1 MLSEKLCKEL
11 DALALVAVKQNYQ
24 LNSMTLYNVYAAQSS
39 QVKEHTEL
47 PEMEEYLS
55 QKGILIVSDG
65 VDVDEEASDGII
77 PDDGIAIRP
86 FDPSKID
93 ISLQNITMDNLL
105 KRIRNDE
112 VELNT
117 EFQRKAGLWST
128 QQKSRLIESLL
139 LKIPLPAFY
148 FDAQSEDHWLI
159 IDGLQRITA
168 FKEFIIDKTLAL
180 EGLEFFG
187 DFNKLHYSDL
197 PRSFQRR
204 IEETNLVVYTVR
216 RGTPDNV
223 KYNVFKRIN
232 TGGLEL
238 TPQEIRHALF
248 QGQATQLLLELSRSK
263 EFIETTCGSIR
274 TDRMLDQEF
283 VLRFIAVCFYGIDK
297 YTGIPDDFLNDA
309 MKEINQMNLV
319 QIEKIKSSFDRVMVL
334 ARQIFGRHAFR
345 KMGQDGNRRPIN
357 KAVFEVWCKA
367 LFDLSEHEAK
377 CAIKYRETLCQEF
390 IKLCGTD
397 YFSNLLRASDR
408 KSYGNRFREI
418 HLIVGRFTQ
427 C

>member
-1 MLSEKLCKEL
+1 MLPEKLRKEL
-11 DALALVAVKQNYQ
+11 DELALVATKQNYQ
-24 LNSMTLYNVYAAQSS
+24 LNSMTLYNIYAAQSS
-39 QVKEHTEL
+39 QIKDDTEL
-47 PEMEEYLS
+47 PEMEEYLA
-55 QKGILIVSDG
+55 QKGIVIISDG
-65 VDVDEEASDGII
+65 VDVDDGISESRI
-77 PDDGIAIRP
+77 DIQP

-93 ISLQNITMDNLL
+93 ISLQNVTMDNLI

-112 VELNT
+112 IELNT

-168 FKEFIIDKTLAL
+168 FREFIIDKSLAL
-180 EGLEFFG
+180 EGLEFFL
-187 DFNKLHYSDL
+187 DFNGLHYLDL

-204 IEETNLVVYTVR
+204 IEETNFVVYTVR

-248 QGQATQLLLELSRSK
+248 QGQATKLLSELSRSTK
-263 EFIETTCGSIR
+263 FLEATCRSIR

-283 VLRFIAVCFYGIDK
+283 VLRFIAVCFYGIDR
-297 YTGIPDDFLNDA
+297 YAGIPDDFLNDA
-309 MKEINQMNLV
+309 MREVNHWDAP
-319 QIEKIKSSFDRVMVL
+319 QIQEARSCFEQVMIL
-334 ARQIFGRHAFR
+334 AQEIFGRYAFR
-345 KMGQDGNRRPIN
+345 KMGEDGNRRPIN

-367 LFDLSEHEAK
+367 LFDLSAAEA
-377 CAIKYRETLCQEF
+377 ARAVERRDVLCHAF

-397 YFSNLLRASDR
+397 RFANLLRASDR
-408 KSYGNRFREI
+408 KSYWSRFQEI
-418 HLIVGRFTQ
+418 DSILKEVVL

>member
-1 MLSEKLCKEL
+1 
-11 DALALVAVKQNYQ
+11 
-24 LNSMTLYNVYAAQSS
+24 
-39 QVKEHTEL
+39 
-47 PEMEEYLS
+47 
-55 QKGILIVSDG
+55 
-65 VDVDEEASDGII
+65 
-77 PDDGIAIRP
+77 
-86 FDPSKID
+86 
-93 ISLQNITMDNLL
+93 MDNLL

-148 FDAQSEDHWLI
+148 FDAQSEDRWLI
-159 IDGLQRITA
+159 IDGLQRITT
-168 FKEFIIDKTLAL
+168 FKEFMIDNTLAL
-180 EGLEFFG
+180 EGLEFFC

-297 YTGIPDDFLNDA
+297 YAGIPDDFLNNA
-309 MKEINQMNLV
+309 MKEINQMTV
-319 QIEKIKSSFDRVMVL
+319 ARVEKIKSCFDQVMVL

-377 CAIKYRETLCQEF
+377 CAVKYREELCQEF
-390 IKLCGTD
+390 IQLCETN
-397 YFSNLLRASDR
+397 YFANLLRASDR
-408 KSYGNRFREI
+408 KSYGNRFQEI
-418 HLIVGRFTQ
+418 HLIVRRFTQ

>member
-1 MLSEKLCKEL
+1 MLPEKLCKEL

-65 VDVDEEASDGII
+65 VDVDEEASDETI
-77 PDDGIAIRP
+77 PNDGIAIRP

-105 KRIRNDE
+105 KRIRNNE

-148 FDAQSEDHWLI
+148 FDAQSEDRWLI

-168 FKEFIIDKTLAL
+168 FKEFMIDNTLAL
-180 EGLEFFG
+180 EGLEFFC

-297 YTGIPDDFLNDA
+297 YAGIPDDFLNDA

-319 QIEKIKSSFDRVMVL
+319 QVEKIKSCFDRVMVL
-334 ARQIFGRHAFR
+334 ARQIFGRHTFR
-345 KMGQDGNRRPIN
+345 KMGQNGNRRPIN

-377 CAIKYRETLCQEF
+377 CAIKYREALCQEF
-390 IKLCGTD
+390 IKLCGID
-397 YFSNLLRASDR
+397 YFANLLRASDR
-408 KSYGNRFREI
+408 KSYGNRFREV
-418 HLIVGRFTQ
+418 HLIVRRFTQ